1 MTFIQSSKKML
12 RSARRGRSVSVW
24 ALISEIAH
32 TRSSLYLDLESPF
45 DRVKLTDPEG
55 YLADHED
62 TLVILDE
69 DRRPLKNH

>member
-32 TRSSLYLDLESPF
+32 TRSSLYLDLESLS
-45 DRVKLTDPEG
+45 DGVKLADP
-55 YLADHED
+55 
-62 TLVILDE
+62 
-69 DRRPLKNH
+69 